1 MHPVLLLVNTSGNEV
16 LSSYREGNPSL
27 VCASYNSLFP
37 FCRWLPI
44 KGINLMGSYIFQNV
58 QYIPL
63 NLRTASFV

>member
-16 LSSYREGNPSL
+16 LNSYREELYEASR
-27 VCASYNSLFP
+27 ASYNSLFL

-44 KGINLMGSYIFQNV
+44 KGMNLMGSYIFQNV